1 MSLPR
6 HAPGRRN
13 VRRFGFDVHVPVFV
27 SSAATILVFVGLALA
42 FRDQVGAVFADVHA
56 VLTARFDWL
65 YLGSANFAV
74 LTCLFLIVSPLGR
87 VRLGGPE
94 ARPRYSRLTWGAML
108 FAAGIGIGLLFF
120 GVAEPM
126 QHFLVPPL
134 GIERPSVGDAVAAT
148 LFHWGLHGWGIYG
161 VSALAL
167 AFFAWN
173 RGYPLALRSVFH
185 PVLGDRVWGVPG
197 HFIDF
202 LTVFSTMFGLATSLG
217 LGARQISGG
226 LEHLFGFPATD
237 LTGTLIVSV
246 ITLVATLSVVSGLDA
261 GVRRLSEAN
270 IVLAVGLMLA
280 VAVLGP
286 LGAVTGAFLEG
297 LGAYA
302 MRLIPLSNWVGRS
315 DTAYLHGW
323 SAFYFAWWFAWT
335 PVVGIF
341 IARISRGRTVRE
353 MLGFLL
359 VVPTLFSHLWM
370 SVFGG
375 VALHQLTVGGHAGV
389 ADAVRALRP
398 ELALFRMFEALP
410 VAVPL
415 SILAIVLTVIF
426 FVTSSDSGSLVVD
439 SITAG
444 GKLDA
449 STAQRIFWCLAE
461 GAIAVALLLG
471 GSLES
476 VQAAAVTIGL
486 PIAAASILIAV
497 GLCVELR
504 RELRRLPA

>member
-1 MSLPR
+1 MILL
-6 HAPGRRN
+6 
-13 VRRFGFDVHVPVFV
+13 FV
-27 SSAATILVFVGLALA
+27 ALA
-42 FRDQVGAVFADVHA
+42 IVFRGQAGAVFADVHA
-56 VLTARFDWL
+56 SLTSRFDWL
-65 YLGSANFAV
+65 YLGSANLAV

-87 VRLGGPE
+87 VRLGGPD
-94 ARPRYSRLTWGAML
+94 AKPRYSRLTWGAML

-126 QHFLVPPL
+126 QHFLHPPL

-161 VSALAL
+161 VAALAL
-167 AFFAWN
+167 AFFAYN

-185 PVLGDRVWGVPG
+185 PVLGDRVWGASG

-202 LTVFSTMFGLATSLG
+202 ATVCATVFGLATSLG

-226 LEHLFGFPATD
+226 LEHLFGIPATD
-237 LTGTLIVSV
+237 LTGTLIVAT
-246 ITLVATLSVVSGLDA
+246 ITLIATLSVLSGLDA

-270 IVLAVGLMLA
+270 ILLAVALMLA
-280 VAVLGP
+280 VVVLGP
-286 LGAVTGAFLEG
+286 FGAVAGAFLEG

-302 MRLIPLSNWVGRS
+302 LRLVPLSNWVGRT
-315 DTAYLHGW
+315 DTAYLHEW

-359 VVPTLFSHLWM
+359 VIPTLFTLLWM

-375 VALHQLTVGGHAGV
+375 SALHQLIVGGHSGV
-389 ADAVRALRP
+389 ADAVRAFRP
-398 ELALFRMFEALP
+398 ELALFRMFEARPLTL
-410 VAVPL
+410 PL
-415 SILAIVLTVIF
+415 SIVAIVLTVIF

-449 STAQRIFWCLAE
+449 PTAQRVFWCLTE
-461 GAIAVALLLG
+461 GAVAAALLLG

-476 VQAAAVTIGL
+476 VQAAASLTGL
-486 PIAAASILIAV
+486 PLAAASVLIAA

-504 RELRRLPA
+504 RELR